1 MIQNKNNI
9 QLTSLEENAVKLLH
23 SVITTILGEK
33 AFTISIGITEGAFCE
48 KYLELDFPL
57 RPEDGEKISPI
68 YIIMKKSGVFF
79 LEYFQNVECSSYE
92 RGCIAS
98 NTITDS
104 IKELPIKCIYYEN
117 QRGFYL
123 SSVFHFPDS
132 IITVINSVLLALEY
146 IIILTPYLDGTATD
160 QEAEKAFDAIA
171 AGGGYVNHSRFED
184 FNIVK

>member
-1 MIQNKNNI
+1 MIQNNNNI
-9 QLTSLEENAVKLLH
+9 KLTEIEEIAVKGFH
-23 SVITTILGEK
+23 AVVANILGEK

-48 KYLELDFPL
+48 KYLELDLPL

-68 YIIMKKSGVFF
+68 YIVLKKSGVFF

-104 IKELPIKCIYYEN
+104 SKELPIKCIYYEN
-117 QRGFYL
+117 QKGFYL

-132 IITVINSVLLALEY
+132 IISVINSILLALEY
-146 IIILTPYLDGTATD
+146 IIILKPYLNGTAD
-160 QEAEKAFDAIA
+160 EQEKEKAFDAIA
-171 AGGGYVNHSRFED
+171 AGGGYVNYSRFED

>member
-1 MIQNKNNI
+1 MIQKNNNI
-9 QLTSLEENAVKLLH
+9 ALTKLEQHAVEALH
-23 SVITTILGEK
+23 SAIAKCISEK
-33 AFTISIGITEGAFCE
+33 SFTMSLQMTDGAFAE
-48 KYLELDFPL
+48 KYVELVLPL
-57 RPEDGEKISPI
+57 KPEDGEQILPI
-68 YIIMKKSGVFF
+68 YIVIKKSGVFF

-92 RGCIAS
+92 HGCIAS

-146 IIILTPYLDGTATD
+146 IIILKPYLDGTATD

-171 AGGGYVNHSRFED
+171 AVGGYVNHSRFED

>member
-9 QLTSLEENAVKLLH
+9 QLTSLEENAVKSLH
-23 SVITTILGEK
+23 SVIATILGEK
-33 AFTISIGITEGAFCE
+33 AFTILIEITEGAFCE
-48 KYLELDFPL
+48 KYLELDLPL

-79 LEYFQNVECSSYE
+79 LEYFQNVECGSYE

-104 IKELPIKCIYYEN
+104 IKELPIKCIFYEN
-117 QRGFYL
+117 QQGFYL

-132 IITVINSVLLALEY
+132 IITLLILSFLLSNILLYSSHIWTEPQMIKKRRKHLMQLQQAVVMS
-146 IIILTPYLDGTATD
+146 IILVL
-160 QEAEKAFDAIA
+160 KIL
-171 AGGGYVNHSRFED
+171 
-184 FNIVK
+184 IL